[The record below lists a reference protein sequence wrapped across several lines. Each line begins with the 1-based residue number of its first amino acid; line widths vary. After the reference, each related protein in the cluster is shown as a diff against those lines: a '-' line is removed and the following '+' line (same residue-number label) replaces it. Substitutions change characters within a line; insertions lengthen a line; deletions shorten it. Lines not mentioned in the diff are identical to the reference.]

1 MSPADDPDRPPPS
14 AGGGEHWLDEP
25 RNVRLLW
32 RGFLAVLVVT
42 VLAEFAVA
50 LHPAFAIESIFGFNA
65 AYGFL
70 ACAAMIV
77 GAKLLGRL
85 LKRPDTYYGSEL
97 SAPSPK
103 RERPRSASARWVD
116 E

>member
-1 MSPADDPDRPPPS
+1 MSPGHEPDLRAQPPTD
-14 AGGGEHWLDEP
+14 GGDAPRGGAHWLDEP
-25 RNVRLLW
+25 RNVRRLW
-32 RGFLAVLVVT
+32 RGFLAVLVAT

-50 LHPAFAIESIFGFNA
+50 LHPAFAIESVFGFNA

-85 LKRPDTYYGSEL
+85 LKRPDTYYESDD
-97 SAPSPK
+97 
-103 RERPRSASARWVD
+103 ER
-116 E
+116 

>member
-1 MSPADDPDRPPPS
+1 VSADKHPDSRAHPA
-14 AGGGEHWLDEP
+14 AGGGGAQHRGEHWLDEP
-25 RNVRLLW
+25 RNVRRLW

-50 LHPAFAIESIFGFNA
+50 LHPAFAIEAIFGFNA

-85 LKRPDTYYGSEL
+85 LKRPDDYYR
-97 SAPSPK
+97 ADD
-103 RERPRSASARWVD
+103 ER
-116 E
+116 

>member
-1 MSPADDPDRPPPS
+1 MSPGREPDLRAQPPTDG
-14 AGGGEHWLDEP
+14 AHWLDEP
-25 RNVRLLW
+25 RNVRRLW

-50 LHPAFAIESIFGFNA
+50 LHPAFAIESVFGFNA

-85 LKRPDTYYGSEL
+85 LKRPDTYYESDD
-97 SAPSPK
+97 
-103 RERPRSASARWVD
+103 ER
-116 E
+116 